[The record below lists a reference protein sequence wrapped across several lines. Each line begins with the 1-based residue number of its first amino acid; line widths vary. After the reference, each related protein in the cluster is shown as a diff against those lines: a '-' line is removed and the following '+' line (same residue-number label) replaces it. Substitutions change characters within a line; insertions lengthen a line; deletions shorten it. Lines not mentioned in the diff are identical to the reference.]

1 MSLLV
6 QDCSALS
13 GQGLSRVLLCRLLR
27 PTLGKKFFL
36 IFAFLALT
44 GLANWHL
51 VDTAMSNTRGIA
63 AVINVTGS
71 LRWLSQ
77 RIHAETARFVHGD
90 TRDRGPIDAY
100 LARLDEAIHSL
111 EYGGRAQGVEIAAL
125 PDALA
130 ADIALIGQTA
140 ARLRRLTDQT
150 LSEEKG
156 GKDAR
161 TLLNELYRAGTSI
174 LERADAI
181 AASLTLESDKAEQ
194 QARENLVKLGLLDLL
209 LLITVLLAIRLRIVG
224 PLRQLASASA
234 SFAGG
239 QRDTRSGFRSL
250 DEIGQLAS
258 AFDGMADQ
266 IALDFRQMAADAQEL
281 RKREEVLRKFSLAV
295 EHSPVS
301 VIIADAEGKIEY
313 VNAKFS
319 ETTGYAREEVIGRPP
334 AILRSGQEPE
344 AVFDEIWRTLRSGRQ
359 WRGELLSRK
368 KGGEPFWESV
378 SISPLQDEQGRIT
391 HFVGVNKDV
400 TERKQAEAEIVRQNA
415 VLEYRVDERTRQ
427 LSESNRELEA
437 FSYSV
442 AHDLRAPLRGINGF
456 ASLMADNC
464 AGCSKT
470 ESLDHLARIRSATL
484 RMGNL
489 IDDLLDL
496 SRVVRREIRRERLDL
511 GMMARSILDALAH
524 AQPSR
529 QVQVSIEN
537 GLQAD
542 GDATLLQDVLE
553 NLLGNAWK
561 FTAKRDMA
569 HIAVGCRDERGERVF
584 FVRDNGA
591 GFDMKYVDKLF
602 GPFQRLHGPQEFEGT
617 GIGLAMVRR
626 IVTLHGGRVWA
637 ESELGEGATFH
648 FTLDSGKP
656 QSSPRSDLPHSRPA

>member
-1 MSLLV
+1 M
-6 QDCSALS
+6 
-13 GQGLSRVLLCRLLR
+13 SRVWLCRLLR

-51 VDTAMSNTRGIA
+51 VDAAMSNTRGMA
-63 AVINVTGS
+63 AAINVTGS

-77 RIHAETARFVHGD
+77 RIYAETARFVHGD
-90 TRDRGPIDAY
+90 TRDRAPVDAY

-111 EYGGRAQGVEIAAL
+111 EYGGRAHGIEIAAL
-125 PDALA
+125 PDDLA

-140 ARLRRLTDQT
+140 TTLRRLAGQA
-150 LSEEKG
+150 LAEEQG

-161 TLLNELYRAGTSI
+161 SLLNALYQAGTSI

-181 AASLTLESDKAEQ
+181 AASLTLESDKAEH
-194 QARENLVKLGLLDLL
+194 QARENLVKLGLLDLM
-209 LLITVLLAIRLRIVG
+209 LLITVLLGIRLRIVG

-239 QRDTRSGFRSL
+239 QRDQRSGFRSF
-250 DEIGQLAS
+250 DEIGQLAI

-266 IALDFRQMAADAQEL
+266 IELDFRQMAADAQE
-281 RKREEVLRKFSLAV
+281 RQKREEVLRKFSLAV

-301 VIIADAEGKIEY
+301 VVITDAEGKIEY

-319 ETTGYAREEVIGRPP
+319 ETTGYAREEAIGRPP

-368 KGGEPFWESV
+368 KDGEPFWESV
-378 SISPLQDEQGRIT
+378 SISPLKDEQGRIT
-391 HFVGVNKDV
+391 HFVGINKDV
-400 TERKQAEAEIVRQNA
+400 TERKQAEAEIVRQN
-415 VLEYRVDERTRQ
+415 VMLEHKVAERTRQ

-442 AHDLRAPLRGINGF
+442 AHDLRAPLRSINGF
-456 ASLMADNC
+456 ASLVAENC
-464 AGCSKT
+464 EGCSRT

-496 SRVVRREIRRERLDL
+496 SRVARREIRREPIDL
-511 GMMARSILDALAH
+511 SMMARTILDTLAH

-529 QVQVSIEN
+529 QVQISIEN

-542 GDATLLQDVLE
+542 GDATLLHDVME

-561 FTAKRDMA
+561 FTAKRDRA
-569 HIAVGCRDERGERVF
+569 HIAVGCREEGGERAY

-591 GFDMKYVDKLF
+591 GFDMKYADKLF

-626 IVTLHGGRVWA
+626 IVALHGGRVWA
-637 ESELGEGATFH
+637 EAALGEGATFH
-648 FTLDSGKP
+648 FTLGPGPSQPNSRYDA
-656 QSSPRSDLPHSRPA
+656 SPATDA

>member
-1 MSLLV
+1 MSLLH
-6 QDCSALS
+6 DCSALS
-13 GQGLSRVLLCRLLR
+13 GQGMSRVWLCHLLR
-27 PTLGKKFFL
+27 PTLGKKFSL

-51 VDTAMSNTRGIA
+51 VDTAMSNTRGMT

-77 RIHAETARFVHGD
+77 RIHAETVRFVQGEARH
-90 TRDRGPIDAY
+90 RGPIDAY

-111 EYGGRAQGVEIAAL
+111 EYGGRAHGIEIAAL
-125 PDALA
+125 PENLA

-140 ARLRRLTDQT
+140 TGLRRLTEQT
-150 LSEEKG
+150 LAEEKD

-161 TLLNELYRAGTSI
+161 ALLNELYQAGTSI

-181 AASLTLESDKAEQ
+181 AVSLTVESDKAEQ
-194 QARENLVKLGLLDLL
+194 QARENLVKLGLLDLI
-209 LLITVLLAIRLRIVG
+209 LLITVLLGIRLRIVG
-224 PLRQLASASA
+224 PLRRLVSVST

-239 QRDTRSGFRSL
+239 QRDRRSGFRSL

-266 IALDFRQMAADAQEL
+266 IEHDFRQMAADAREL
-281 RKREEVLRKFSLAV
+281 RKREEGLRKFSLAV

-301 VIIADAEGKIEY
+301 VMIVDAEGKIEY
-313 VNAKFS
+313 VNTKFT
-319 ETTGYAREEVIGRPP
+319 ETTGYAREEAIGHPP

-359 WRGELLSRK
+359 WRGELLSRRK
-368 KGGEPFWESV
+368 NGEPFWESV
-378 SISPLQDEQGRIT
+378 SISPLKGEQGRIT

-415 VLEYRVDERTRQ
+415 LLEHKVAERTRQ

-456 ASLMADNC
+456 ASLVEESC
-464 AGCSKT
+464 QGCSKT
-470 ESLDHLARIRSATL
+470 ETLDYLARIRSATL

-496 SRVVRREIRRERLDL
+496 SRVSRKEIRRESIDL
-511 GMMARSILDALAH
+511 GVMAHSILDVLAQ

-529 QVQVSIEN
+529 QAQVSIED

-542 GDATLLQDVLE
+542 GDATLLQDVMD

-569 HIAVGCRDERGERVF
+569 HIAIGCRKEDGERVF

-591 GFDMKYVDKLF
+591 GFDMRYADKLF

-617 GIGLAMVRR
+617 GIGLAMVHR
-626 IVTLHGGRVWA
+626 IVALHGGRVWA
-637 ESELGEGATFH
+637 NSVLGEGSTFY
-648 FTLDSGKP
+648 FTLGSGVA
-656 QSSPRSDLPHSRPA
+656 QSGPRADAGPGTDA

>member
-13 GQGLSRVLLCRLLR
+13 GQGMHRVWLCRFLR

-36 IFAFLALT
+36 TFAFLALT
-44 GLANWHL
+44 GLANWHI
-51 VDTAMSNTRGIA
+51 VDTAMSSTRGMA
-63 AVINVTGS
+63 AVMNVTGS

-77 RIHAETARFVHGD
+77 RIHAETARFVQGD
-90 TRDRGPIDAY
+90 TRDRRPIDAY

-111 EYGGRAQGVEIAAL
+111 GHSGRAHGIEIVAL
-125 PDALA
+125 PETLA

-140 ARLRRLTDQT
+140 TRLRRLTEQT
-150 LSEEKG
+150 LAG
-156 GKDAR
+156 GRSGNDAKA
-161 TLLNELYRAGTSI
+161 LLSELYQAGTSI

-181 AASLTLESDKAEQ
+181 AASLTLDSDKAEQ

-209 LLITVLLAIRLRIVG
+209 LLIAVLLAIRLRIVG
-224 PLRQLASASA
+224 PLRQLASVSA

-239 QRDTRSGFRSL
+239 QRDERSGFRSL

-258 AFDGMADQ
+258 AFDGMADR
-266 IALDFRQMAADAQEL
+266 IELDFRQLAADAEEL
-281 RKREEVLRKFSLAV
+281 EKREEGLRKFSLAV
-295 EHSPVS
+295 EHSPAS
-301 VIIADAEGKIEY
+301 VVIVDAEGKIEY

-334 AILRSGQEPE
+334 AILRSGQAPE
-344 AVFDEIWRTLRSGRQ
+344 AVFDEIWRSLRSGRQ
-359 WRGELLSRK
+359 WCGELLSRK
-368 KGGEPFWESV
+368 KHGELFWESA

-400 TERKQAEAEIVRQNA
+400 TDRKQAEAEIVRQNA
-415 VLEYRVDERTRQ
+415 MLEHKVAERTRQ
-427 LSESNRELEA
+427 LSESNRELES

-456 ASLMADNC
+456 ASLMEENC
-464 AGCSKT
+464 KSCAKA
-470 ESLDHLARIRSATL
+470 ESLDYLARIRGATL

-489 IDDLLDL
+489 IDDLLEL
-496 SRVVRREIRRERLDL
+496 SRVARRDIRREPIDL
-511 GMMARSILDALAH
+511 SMMAHSIFDDLAH
-524 AQPSR
+524 AHPSR
-529 QVQVSIEN
+529 QVQVSIED
-537 GLQAD
+537 GLRVD
-542 GDATLLQDVLE
+542 GDATLLHDALE

-569 HIAVGCRDERGERVF
+569 YIAVGCREENGERAF

-591 GFDMKYVDKLF
+591 GFDMKYADKLF
-602 GPFQRLHGPQEFEGT
+602 DPFQRLHGPQEFEGS

-626 IVTLHGGRVWA
+626 IVALHAGRVWA
-637 ESELGEGATFH
+637 ESVPGEGATFY
-648 FTLDSGKP
+648 FTLGMRP
-656 QSSPRSDLPHSRPA
+656 SDPGQGPTIRRI

>member
-13 GQGLSRVLLCRLLR
+13 GHGMSRVWLCRLLR

-51 VDTAMSNTRGIA
+51 VDTAMSNTRGMA

-77 RIHAETARFVHGD
+77 RIHAETVRLVQGD
-90 TRDRGPIDAY
+90 TRDRGPIDTY

-111 EYGGRAQGVEIAAL
+111 EYGGRVHGIEIAAL
-125 PDALA
+125 PENLA

-140 ARLRRLTDQT
+140 NGLRRLAGQVLAD
-150 LSEEKG
+150 EKG

-161 TLLNELYRAGTSI
+161 TLLNELYHAGTSI

-181 AASLTLESDKAEQ
+181 AASLTAESDKAER

-224 PLRQLASASA
+224 PLRQLASAST

-239 QRDTRSGFRSL
+239 QRDRRSGFRSL

-258 AFDGMADQ
+258 AFDGMANQ
-266 IALDFRQMAADAQEL
+266 IELDFRQMAADAQEL

-301 VIIADAEGKIEY
+301 VVITDAEGRIEY
-313 VNAKFS
+313 VNTKFS
-319 ETTGYAREEVIGRPP
+319 ETTGYAREEAIGRPP
-334 AILRSGQEPE
+334 AILRSGLEPE
-344 AVFDEIWRTLRSGRQ
+344 AVFDEIWHTLRSGRQ

-368 KGGEPFWESV
+368 KNGEPFWESV
-378 SISPLQDEQGRIT
+378 SISPLQDELGRIT
-391 HFVGVNKDV
+391 HFVGINKDV

-415 VLEYRVDERTRQ
+415 VLEQRVAERTRQ

-456 ASLMADNC
+456 ASLLEENC
-464 AGCSKT
+464 KGCAKT
-470 ESLDHLARIRSATL
+470 ESLDYLARIRSATL
-484 RMGNL
+484 RMGDL

-496 SRVVRREIRRERLDL
+496 SRVSRREIRREPIDL
-511 GMMARSILDALAH
+511 SMMSRSVLDALAH

-529 QVQVSIEN
+529 QVQVSIED

-542 GDATLLQDVLE
+542 GDTTLLHDVME

-561 FTAKRDMA
+561 FTAKRDRA
-569 HIAVGCRDERGERVF
+569 HIAIGCRKEGGERVF

-591 GFDMKYVDKLF
+591 GFDMKYADKLF

-626 IVTLHGGRVWA
+626 IVALHGGRVWA
-637 ESELGEGATFH
+637 ESALDEGATFY
-648 FTLDSGKP
+648 FTLGPELSQRRSRTDA
-656 QSSPRSDLPHSRPA
+656 SPATDA